1 MAEICST
8 CGFPDELCSC
18 EDVAK
23 ESQEITIRTDTRRY
37 GKAVT
42 VIQGFDPKDV
52 DLGNLSSSLKAKF
65 ACGGTVEN
73 GSIELQGDH
82 TTGVVKFLRD
92 KGFNVG

>member
-8 CGFPDELCSC
+8 CGLPEELCIC

-23 ESQEITIRTDTRRY
+23 ESQQITIRTDTRRY

-42 VIQGFDPKDV
+42 IIQGFDPKDV
-52 DLGNLSSSLKAKF
+52 DLGSLASSLKAKF

-73 GSIELQGDH
+73 GTIELQGDH
-82 TTGVVKFLRD
+82 TTRVIKFLQE
-92 KGFNVG
+92 KGFTVT